1 MEQSVPKV
9 NLSFE
14 NDFNKIIGDDVK
26 AVHDFKMRHDQD
38 KRVAEIEEESKQ
50 IIEQMKLDLQEEKCD

>member
-26 AVHDFKMRHDQD
+26 AVHDFKMRQDQD